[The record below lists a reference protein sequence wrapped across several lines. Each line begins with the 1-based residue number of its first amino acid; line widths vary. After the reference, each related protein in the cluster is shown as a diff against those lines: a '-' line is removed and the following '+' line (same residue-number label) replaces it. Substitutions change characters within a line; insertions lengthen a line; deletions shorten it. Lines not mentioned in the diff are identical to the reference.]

1 MMIMM
6 MMMEGNDDDD
16 DVDALR
22 LVGGKQ
28 ERRNGELR
36 FRKDSKDLDWC
47 QVMMITD
54 CLDNDDDDD
63 DGDYVF
69 SDHLP
74 DYPNGLVNV
83 NFGMHGCIHL
93 GTQLSAQVLIMILII
108 IINEPNTDNDDSIT
122 IMMMMMMSVM
132 M

>member
-1 MMIMM
+1 MMMMMTMMMMM

-16 DVDALR
+16 DSDALR

-36 FRKDSKDLDWC
+36 FRKGSKDLDWC
-47 QVMMITD
+47 QVVMITD
-54 CLDNDDDDD
+54 CLDNDDDNGDD
-63 DGDYVF
+63 DDDDDDIF

-108 IINEPNTDNDDSIT
+108 MNPTL
-122 IMMMMMMSVM
+122 IMMMASQL
-132 M
+132 

>member
-1 MMIMM
+1 MMH
-6 MMMEGNDDDD
+6 
-16 DVDALR
+16 
-22 LVGGKQ
+22 
-28 ERRNGELR
+28 
-36 FRKDSKDLDWC
+36 
-47 QVMMITD
+47 
-54 CLDNDDDDD
+54 DNDDDDD
-63 DGDYVF
+63 DDGDDVF

-108 IINEPNTDNDDSIT
+108 IINTDNDDGIT
-122 IMMMMMMSVM
+122 IMMVMMMSVM

>member
-1 MMIMM
+1 MP
-6 MMMEGNDDDD
+6 
-16 DVDALR
+16 A
-22 LVGGKQ
+22 VG
-28 ERRNGELR
+28 RPWPS
-36 FRKDSKDLDWC
+36 D
-47 QVMMITD
+47 
-54 CLDNDDDDD
+54 DNDDDDD
-63 DGDYVF
+63 DDGDDVF

-108 IINEPNTDNDDSIT
+108 IINEPNADNDDGIT